1 MTAVKA
7 MIKKG
12 YPKELLSKLEA
23 VVGSLL
29 LTALLAI
36 GLLTNAVPAIA
47 QGSGTWTLTGSLNT
61 ARTGHTATLLPNGQV
76 LVAGGVSAAG
86 ALLASAEL
94 YNPAT
99 GAWSLTGSMATARRA
114 HTATLLSN
122 GQVLVAGGTASAG
135 TTGMTAAAELYNPA
149 TGTWSSTG
157 SMTTARTG
165 HTAVLLPGGNV
176 LVAGG
181 LNGTTWLSSAELF
194 VMGAWQATGS
204 MPFPS
209 GSRAALL
216 QNGQVLI
223 AGSPQNGAFRAAALY
238 SSGQWFLTASMN
250 DSHQSSTSA
259 ALLNG
264 GAMICGGSS
273 FSVFCELY
281 NPTANT
287 WTLAHNPGSD
297 PTGTPLLLLGTG
309 LVLMAGGQHS
319 DGASNICLLF
329 NPSANSWTVT
339 GLMHFQRT
347 GHTVTLLPNGH
358 VLAVGGKNGT
368 SAALATAEVYTP

>member
-1 MTAVKA
+1 
-7 MIKKG
+7 MINKG
-12 YPKELLSKLEA
+12 YLKEVFSKLEA
-23 VVGSLL
+23 IVGSLL

-36 GLLTNAVPAIA
+36 GLLTSPVPAIA

-61 ARTGHTATLLPNGQV
+61 ARTGHTATLLANGQV
-76 LVAGGVSAAG
+76 LVAGGVNTAG
-86 ALLASAEL
+86 AVLASAEL

-99 GAWSLTGSMATARRA
+99 GTWSLTGSMATARRA

-122 GQVLVAGGTASAG
+122 GLVLVAGGALSTAFNGGA
-135 TTGMTAAAELYNPA
+135 TATAELYNPA

-157 SMTTARTG
+157 SMTMIRSG

-181 LNGTTWLSSAELF
+181 GSSSSAELY
-194 VMGAWQATGS
+194 VMGAWQATPS
-204 MPFPS
+204 SPFNET
-209 GSRAALL
+209 GNQAALL

-223 AGSPQNGAFRAAALY
+223 AAGQSAEVY
-238 SSGQWFLTASMN
+238 SSGQWFLTASLKE
-250 DSHQSSTSA
+250 SHGTTTA
-259 ALLNG
+259 TPLLNG
-264 GAMICGGSS
+264 DAFICGRSIT
-273 FSVFCELY
+273 FAAFCEFY

-297 PTGTPLLLLGTG
+297 PVFTPLLLLGTG

-319 DGASNICLLF
+319 DGASNISLLY
-329 NPSANSWTVT
+329 NPSANVWIVT

-347 GHTVTLLPNGH
+347 GHTVTLLANGH

-368 SAALATAEVYTP
+368 STALATAEVYTP